1 MQQPSDSVSPFSAFQ
16 KGCCRLVKHRN
27 AYSLHRLR
35 YRKTDN
41 HSYLEK
47 QKFHRYIFDN
57 HSYLEKQKIHRTE
70 FSMSFSKKS
79 FVEIP
84 LEPGMGMTLSVCS
97 SSERGKVV
105 EVSPNGYIFSIAF
118 PYAFQMIFTPC
129 IRQAHKQRQNPQTP
143 LPNEGDRQADGNLRK
158 PGKKYCPKYK
168 KKIAISELIH

>member
-16 KGCCRLVKHRN
+16 KGYCRLVKHRN
-27 AYSLHRLR
+27 AYSLHMLK

-47 QKFHRYIFDN
+47 WKFHRYIFDN

-79 FVEIP
+79 FVGIP
-84 LEPGMGMTLSVCS
+84 LEPGMGMTLSVGC

-105 EVSPNGYIFSIAF
+105 EVSPNGHIVFIAF
-118 PYAFQMIFTPC
+118 QVIFTPC
-129 IRQAHKQRQNPQTP
+129 IRQTHKQRQNPQTP
-143 LPNEGDRQADGNLRK
+143 LPNEGGRQAGGNLRK

-168 KKIAISELIH
+168 KIIAISELIH

>member
-16 KGCCRLVKHRN
+16 KGCCRLAKHRN

-47 QKFHRYIFDN
+47 RKFHRYIFDN
-57 HSYLEKQKIHRTE
+57 HSYLEKQKFHRTE
-70 FSMSFSKKS
+70 LSMSFSMKS

-84 LEPGMGMTLSVCS
+84 LEPGMGMTLSVGR

-105 EVSPNGYIFSIAF
+105 EVSPNGNIVSIPF
-118 PYAFQMIFTPC
+118 PYAFQGIFTPC
-129 IRQAHKQRQNPQTP
+129 IPQTQTEAES
-143 LPNEGDRQADGNLRK
+143 PNS
-158 PGKKYCPKYK
+158 PP
-168 KKIAISELIH
+168 